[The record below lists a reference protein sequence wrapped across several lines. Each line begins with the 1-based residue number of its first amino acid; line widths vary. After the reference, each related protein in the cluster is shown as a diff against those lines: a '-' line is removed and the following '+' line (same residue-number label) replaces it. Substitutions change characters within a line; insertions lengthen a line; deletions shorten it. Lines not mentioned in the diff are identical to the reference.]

1 MVNRNVYINFFN
13 NKLIFDEIHEK
24 LGMFKVSVF

>member
-1 MVNRNVYINFFN
+1 MVTYHVYINFFN

-24 LGMFKVSVF
+24 LYMFKVSVF